1 MVNRLSDEEKGIL
14 EELQKW
20 LDKNVKKEF
29 QLPMILLM
37 EKLLKEGI

>member
-1 MVNRLSDEEKGIL
+1 MTYELSDEERGIL

-29 QLPMILLM
+29 QLPIIQLV
-37 EKLLKEGI
+37 EKRLRR